1 MKNMKRIV
9 AFAGF
14 GFLFFTGIAWAAEL
28 NLATPDK
35 YPYADLQGRFHRNGV
50 VGSKRSDIVFY
61 LENREFIPYF
71 LCK

>member
-14 GFLFFTGIAWAAEL
+14 GLLIFTGLARAAEL

-50 VGSKRSDIVFY
+50 VGSKRLDLLFY
-61 LENREFIPYF
+61 LENREFTPYF